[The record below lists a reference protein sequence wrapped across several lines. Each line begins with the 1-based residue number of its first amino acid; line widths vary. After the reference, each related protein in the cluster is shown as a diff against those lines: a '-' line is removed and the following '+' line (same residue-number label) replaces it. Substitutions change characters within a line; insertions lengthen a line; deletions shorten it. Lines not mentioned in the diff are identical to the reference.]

1 MRRFSVLVHHVE
13 FDEVFPTRSRN
24 RLSALFCPRCVCIC
38 RGVSA
43 CVCEIIYTSQCELC
57 LCHKS
62 KMGTGAEAP
71 EPSPSS
77 RDQELPSP
85 SEKRARAKRGGA
97 VEPGLPQPLQKQ
109 LAEDIEHL
117 GGIGQFVDKSVSKR
131 VRSLC
136 ESNPTDYGALGSPLR
151 RQIANRIYK
160 WKALY
165 KKGKYEQE
173 VLGKLGL
180 LRPVPPVHQKKEATV
195 HQSTD
200 SNEDESQGSEE
211 LVSDQLSSSGSESDA
226 GTIARSISRAKGRQT
241 RPTPLKQTTRKPSVI
256 CDLPRFD
263 ISLVDEPHVKRAA
276 MDKNK
281 KTSKKPPSIPPD
293 AESIRV
299 DERHPERNGPVM
311 IFPVNDIES
320 LEPLKVY
327 PGFLIMF
334 EMDLRFAFDSK
345 KDEVEYFSGKIVG
358 PNQVLLRV
366 PSWPYSLFSERD
378 RKLLEIYLKPNFMN
392 AVDAKRNDFLEN
404 KEERLWKYYLLE
416 FDEDVELSA
425 KIIFK
430 APGVGDDEI
439 LPSQIIPMKY
449 THPDMNHKT
458 NTKHFVSMWVART
471 DQGAEQYGAFKK
483 NPTTLTASA
492 LDALGQDGGF

>member
-1 MRRFSVLVHHVE
+1 
-13 FDEVFPTRSRN
+13 
-24 RLSALFCPRCVCIC
+24 
-38 RGVSA
+38 
-43 CVCEIIYTSQCELC
+43 
-57 LCHKS
+57 
-62 KMGTGAEAP
+62 
-71 EPSPSS
+71 
-77 RDQELPSP
+77 
-85 SEKRARAKRGGA
+85 
-97 VEPGLPQPLQKQ
+97 
-109 LAEDIEHL
+109 
-117 GGIGQFVDKSVSKR
+117 
-131 VRSLC
+131 
-136 ESNPTDYGALGSPLR
+136 
-151 RQIANRIYK
+151 
-160 WKALY
+160 
-165 KKGKYEQE
+165 
-173 VLGKLGL
+173 
-180 LRPVPPVHQKKEATV
+180 
-195 HQSTD
+195 
-200 SNEDESQGSEE
+200 
-211 LVSDQLSSSGSESDA
+211 
-226 GTIARSISRAKGRQT
+226 
-241 RPTPLKQTTRKPSVI
+241 
-256 CDLPRFD
+256 
-263 ISLVDEPHVKRAA
+263 
-276 MDKNK
+276 
-281 KTSKKPPSIPPD
+281 
-293 AESIRV
+293 
-299 DERHPERNGPVM
+299 M

-471 DQGAEQYGAFKK
+471 DQ
-483 NPTTLTASA
+483 
-492 LDALGQDGGF
+492 